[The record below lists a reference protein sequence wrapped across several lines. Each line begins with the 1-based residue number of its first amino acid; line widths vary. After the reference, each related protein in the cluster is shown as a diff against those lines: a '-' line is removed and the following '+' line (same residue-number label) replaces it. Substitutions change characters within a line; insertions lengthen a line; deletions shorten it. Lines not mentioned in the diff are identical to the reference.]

1 MTLWADVALLRPW
14 WLAALPLIAALHFW
28 RRRRVAGLGGWRRA
42 VDPAL
47 LAAMAATG
55 RVAPGAA
62 RALAPAAALA
72 ALLALAL
79 SGPARQTRDAQ
90 AWRNLDG
97 MTLALDLSP
106 SVAEGPGLRA
116 LLDAAQVLLA
126 RAGSRGASAIV
137 FAGDAYAVAPFTT
150 DHATLGRTL
159 AALDADSVP
168 DPGSDPARALRLAGA
183 RLAAAGIVAGDV
195 ALIGDGGG
203 IGPDALAAAA
213 EIRRAGGR
221 VHALLVAGSPDAPAG
236 APADAPADADA
247 LRRLAAAGGGRF
259 ADAAQAATLARALGA
274 TASRRLRD
282 SGLGALMWR
291 DGGFALLWL
300 AAIPA
305 LMLFRRAR

>member
-259 ADAAQAATLARALGA
+259 ADAAQAETLARALGA
-274 TASRRLRD
+274 PAPQRLRD

>member
-159 AALDADSVP
+159 AALDEGSVP

-221 VHALLVAGSPDAPAG
+221 VHALLVAGSPDAPA
-236 APADAPADADA
+236 DAPADADA

-274 TASRRLRD
+274 PAPQRLRD

>member
-1 MTLWADVALLRPW
+1 VTLWADVALLRPW

-159 AALDADSVP
+159 AALDEGSVP

-274 TASRRLRD
+274 PAPQRLRD